1 MIQTGTITSTDLS
14 FKKDQLSLNK
24 SEKESVA
31 IKKETEAAAAKA
43 NSAVTKAEPA
53 VATAEGTVTVGIS
66 FDGDTAEISEKGM
79 QTARSSSSQNEPSGN
94 TELSQTSSTVK
105 TLLQDDSTEDTDTS
119 NLSQYSETQLKSMV
133 SQGTITQSQY
143 IKEMSSRAEKV
154 EQAEQ

>member
-1 MIQTGTITSTDLS
+1 MIQTGNITSTELS
-14 FKKDQLSLNK
+14 FKKDQPSLNK
-24 SEKESVA
+24 AEKESGT
-31 IKKETEAAAAKA
+31 IKKEAESTVAKA
-43 NSAVTKAEPA
+43 GPA

-79 QTARSSSSQNEPSGN
+79 QTARSSSSQSEPSEN
-94 TELSQTSSTVK
+94 TELSQASSTVK
-105 TLLQDDSTEDTDTS
+105 TLLQDASTEDTDTS

-143 IKEMSSRAEKV
+143 IKEMSSRAEKL

>member
-53 VATAEGTVTVGIS
+53 VATAEGTVNVGIS

-79 QTARSSSSQNEPSGN
+79 QSSLRSSSSQNEPSGN

-143 IKEMSSRAEKV
+143 IKEMSSRAEKS
-154 EQAEQ
+154 EQ